1 MIKGGVWKNT
11 EDEILKAAVMKYGK
25 HQWARVSSLLVR
37 KSAKQ
42 CKARWYEWLG
52 PSIKKTEWTREEEEK
67 LLHLAKLMPTQWRTI
82 APIVGR
88 TPAQCLERYEK
99 LLDQATERDDAY
111 DAKDDPRRLRPG
123 EIDPNPEAKPAR
135 PDPQDMDE
143 DEKEMLNEARARLA
157 NTKGK
162 KAKRKAREKQ
172 LEEAKRLANLQKRR
186 ELKAAGIEHKHRRK
200 VVGIDYN
207 EEIAFQRKPPPGFYD
222 TTAEDAD
229 MTRRKADAR
238 FKPVSLQD
246 MEGKRRKDI
255 ERELIRKDKAKE
267 EMQKRKDRPGYLK
280 KIMEMNDKGPKVSR
294 GRMALPAPQVSDAE
308 LGEIARLNTGDG
320 GRAELE
326 AGAGGRA
333 TQGLIADRSQ
343 TPLRTPV
350 RTPMRMPAPGGGAAD
365 PLLAEAANL
374 ARLQANQTPLLGGES
389 VDVGSDFSGIL
400 PDRKA
405 MATPSALS
413 LPGPSTSD
421 APAPSRAPG
430 LVPAPTPSQIV
441 IDEPG
446 GDAALPEPQR
456 PGKLSFSS
464 LPAPKNEYQ
473 IVIPELPAAA
483 ADAEMQLD
491 EDMEDILAQQA
502 KGKAEKEE
510 ARKRKRSQVVQRELP
525 RLVPGQCAVDA
536 PPGPDG
542 PPEAQARALL
552 QAEVRLMA
560 EHDAQWHPVKAKKA
574 PKRTAKSIEDD
585 FFPVELEEARD
596 LIAAEGAALVR
607 EKGLE
612 GVAEETLVAYL
623 AEQEADLI
631 YCPQREAHVRPAALA
646 EAELL
651 AALKAEFARV
661 LEAMKKEAKRASK
674 LEEKVNVV
682 TAGLLARNGE
692 FRGQLAAA
700 SAALEKKGEQLQAFR
715 MLQSFELLAGPARKE
730 ALEQEVA
737 GLKEREAALQARYKG
752 LTERWERLQAAGQS

>member
-42 CKARWYEWLG
+42 CKARWYEWLD
-52 PSIKKTEWTREEEEK
+52 PSIKKTEWTREEDEK

-123 EIDPNPEAKPAR
+123 EIDPNPESKPAR
-135 PDPQDMDE
+135 PDPMDMDE

-229 MTRRKADAR
+229 MKRRKADAR

-294 GRMALPAPQVSDAE
+294 GRMTLPAPQVSDAE
-308 LGEIARLNTGDG
+308 LGEIARLNTSDG

-350 RTPMRMPAPGGGAAD
+350 RTPMRIPAPGGGAAD
-365 PLLAEAANL
+365 PLRAEAANL

-413 LPGPSTSD
+413 LGPSTSD
-421 APAPSRAPG
+421 APGPSRAPG
-430 LVPAPTPSQIV
+430 FAPAPTPSEIV
-441 IDEPG
+441 IDEPD
-446 GDAALPEPQR
+446 GDGALQEPPR

-473 IVIPELPAAA
+473 IVIPELPSAA

-491 EDMEDILAQQA
+491 EDMEDILARQA

-510 ARKRKRSQVVQRELP
+510 ARKRKRSQVVQRDLP

-536 PPGPDG
+536 PPGPDA
-542 PPEAQARALL
+542 PPDAQARALL

-631 YCPQREAHVRPAALA
+631 YCPQREVHVRPEALA
-646 EAELL
+646 KAELL
-651 AALKAEFARV
+651 AALKAEFAGV

-730 ALEQEVA
+730 ALEQETA
-737 GLKEREAALQARYKG
+737 GLKEREAALQERYKG